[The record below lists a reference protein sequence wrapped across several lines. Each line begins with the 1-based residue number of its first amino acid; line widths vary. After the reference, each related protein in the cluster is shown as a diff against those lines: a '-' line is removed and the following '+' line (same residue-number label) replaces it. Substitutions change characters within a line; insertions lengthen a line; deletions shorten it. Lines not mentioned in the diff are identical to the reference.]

1 MKIRKTDTKKR
12 VFCQYVFSFLCT
24 YPLFSWI
31 YEYQTTSHLTT
42 DLPLLEELGY
52 AVRSNGPH
60 SAGFLVHTS
69 VYSEMHLT
77 AHWQRT
83 VKGILEICNTFHPA
97 SCIITAE

>member
-1 MKIRKTDTKKR
+1 MYFLVYLSSFFLDIRVPD
-12 VFCQYVFSFLCT
+12 
-24 YPLFSWI
+24 
-31 YEYQTTSHLTT
+31 YQSL
-42 DLPLLEELGY
+42 DLPLLEELGH

-77 AHWQRT
+77 AHWQRA

>member
-1 MKIRKTDTKKR
+1 MKIRKTDTKK
-12 VFCQYVFSFLCT
+12 VYAFVNMYFL
-24 YPLFSWI
+24 SWI